1 MQLPHSHRELTWFL
15 TVWWDALS
23 KGSFQR
29 QHPPSQPFLLFFQAA
44 WWKCATV
51 PAKGHRDADSFYYCI
66 LGWNCAFMTS
76 THSFILFSLA
86 YKRLSCFHFIYRN
99 PLIKRENK
107 GDFYTMWL
115 LVRICSCYMHLSL
128 IADRQPVFGKG
139 RRDSVT
145 PFYQIMIIVCWFS
158 LVL

>member
-1 MQLPHSHRELTWFL
+1 M
-15 TVWWDALS
+15 
-23 KGSFQR
+23 
-29 QHPPSQPFLLFFQAA
+29 
-44 WWKCATV
+44 
-51 PAKGHRDADSFYYCI
+51 
-66 LGWNCAFMTS
+66 
-76 THSFILFSLA
+76 
-86 YKRLSCFHFIYRN
+86 
-99 PLIKRENK
+99 
-107 GDFYTMWL
+107 MWL